1 MSDQPPIQPATPP
14 VTPAMAPAP
23 ATATAPSTLL
33 SVTALSAGYGKIM
46 ALHGVSLQVAPA
58 RIVCVLGANGAGKTT
73 LLRALSGLLPLRNG
87 TVQFDGERTD
97 TLQAEQLL
105 RRGIAH
111 VPQGRM
117 VFAQLSVRD
126 NLTLGGYTRPAADVR
141 FDMDRVLAYF
151 PRLKERLAQRAGTLS
166 GGEQQMLAI
175 ARGLLSK
182 PRLLMLDEPSM
193 GVAPILKDFIFETLR
208 EIRQREQLTLLLVE
222 QDADIALGIADEAYV
237 IETGRIVMHGPA
249 AELADNED
257 VRRAYLGA

>member
-1 MSDQPPIQPATPP
+1 MSALAPS
-14 VTPAMAPAP
+14 PAP
-23 ATATAPSTLL
+23 LL
-33 SVTALSAGYGKIM
+33 VVDQLSAGYGKIQ

-73 LLRALSGLLPLRNG
+73 LLRALSGLLTPSAG
-87 TVQFDGERTD
+87 TVSFDGQRID
-97 TLQAEQLL
+97 QLQAEEVLV
-105 RRGIAH
+105 RGIAH

-126 NLTLGGYTRPAADVR
+126 NLMLGGYTRRVAEVR
-141 FDMDRVLAYF
+141 HDLERVLGYF

-193 GVAPILKDFIFETLR
+193 GVAPILKDFIFDTLR
-208 EIRQREQLTLLLVE
+208 EIRQREQLTLLVVE
-222 QDADIALGIADEAYV
+222 QDADIALGIADEGYV
-237 IETGRIVMHGPA
+237 IETGRVVMHGPA

-257 VRRAYLGA
+257 VRRAYLGG

>member
-1 MSDQPPIQPATPP
+1 MSNLSQGIEADVAVAPLLV
-14 VTPAMAPAP
+14 VTH
-23 ATATAPSTLL
+23 
-33 SVTALSAGYGKIM
+33 LSAAYGKIT
-46 ALHGVSLQVAPA
+46 ALRGVDLQVAPA

-73 LLRALSGLLPLRNG
+73 LLRALSGLLPWTGGDVL
-87 TVQFDGERTD
+87 FDGRSVAGLE
-97 TLQAEQLL
+97 AEDLV

-126 NLTLGGYTRPAADVR
+126 NLVLGGYTRPAAEVR
-141 FDMDRVLAYF
+141 DDIERVLGYF

-175 ARGLLSK
+175 ARGLLAK

-208 EIRQREQLTLLLVE
+208 EIRQREQLTLLVVE
-222 QDADIALGIADEAYV
+222 QDADIALSIADEGYV

-257 VRRAYLGA
+257 VRRAYLGG